1 MFSAIE
7 RQRQIMALL
16 AKFLLPAVAFIL
28 TVAFG
33 LWLSRL
39 GKPYNSLIFTVHK
52 LSALG
57 TVLLTALRFLP
68 AFRDPALQIM
78 PILLII
84 VAAVCIVALFA
95 TGALMSANK
104 LRYAITLT
112 LHQVAPVVGLI
123 ALALA
128 TYLLRA
134 HL

>member
-1 MFSAIE
+1 MD
-7 RQRQIMALL
+7 LL
-16 AKFLLPAVAFIL
+16 AKFVLPALAFIL

-39 GKPYNSLIFTVHK
+39 GKPYNTFVFTLHK

-57 TVLLTALRFLP
+57 TMILTALPFLP
-68 AFRDPALQIM
+68 ALRDTALQII
-78 PILLII
+78 PILLITI
-84 VAAVCIVALFA
+84 AAACIVALFA

-104 LRYAITLT
+104 LRHALT
-112 LHQVAPVVGLI
+112 LPPHQVAPVVGLI

-134 HL
+134 NL